1 MLEYNLDLKSYSY
14 QHVLTLDT
22 LAQSFPFY
30 PIEVGY
36 FHARDAYYTKRSGLD
51 NYLLIIT
58 VGGSGHISW
67 KGQKAILEK
76 GQAVLIHCDDY
87 HEYATTSGMDWCFF
101 YVHFSAVSMEGYHRL
116 FLKSLSPVQLVGLET
131 ACSLM
136 ERLYK
141 YASETSSLVAA
152 AQSNIISA
160 LLTEMAVSL
169 AKRDSEF
176 SRNHRVQKLA
186 DFIRENC
193 EKPLNLD
200 DFMEMVHLSKYHLI
214 RIFERQIG
222 MPPYKYLHLCRI
234 ERSIH
239 LLKNTDLSVSQI
251 AGMVGYTDSV
261 VYIRHF
267 RSFHKMTPGK
277 YRSTSILMKESFSK
291 K

>member
-1 MLEYNLDLKSYSY
+1 MLEYNLDLTPDSY
-14 QHVLTLDT
+14 QHVLTLDA

-36 FHARDAYYTKRSGLD
+36 FHAKDAYYTKRSGLD

-67 KGQKAILEK
+67 KGQKAVLEK
-76 GQAVLIHCDDY
+76 GQAVLIHCNDY
-87 HEYATTSGMDWCFF
+87 HEYATASGMDWRFF
-101 YVHFSAVSMEGYHRL
+101 YLHFSAASMEGYHHL

-131 ACSLM
+131 SCSLM

-141 YASETSSLVAA
+141 YAGETSSLVAA

-176 SRNHRVQKLA
+176 SKNHRVQKLA

-193 EKPLNLD
+193 EKSLSLD
-200 DFMEMVHLSKYHLI
+200 NFMEMVHLSKYHLI
-214 RIFERQIG
+214 RIFEKQIG
-222 MPPYKYLHLCRI
+222 MSPYKYLHLCRI
-234 ERSIH
+234 ERSIS
-239 LLKNTDLSVSQI
+239 LLKNTELSISQI
-251 AGMVGYTDSV
+251 AGMVGYADSV

-267 RSFHKMTPGK
+267 KSFHKMTPAK
-277 YRSTSILMKESFSK
+277 YRANSLLVKETSFL
-291 K
+291 